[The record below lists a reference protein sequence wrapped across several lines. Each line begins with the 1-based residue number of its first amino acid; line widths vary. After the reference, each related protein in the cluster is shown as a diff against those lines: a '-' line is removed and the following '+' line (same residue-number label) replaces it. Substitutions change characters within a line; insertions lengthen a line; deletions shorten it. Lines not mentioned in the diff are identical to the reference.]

1 MVQKKSAETLREKPI
16 RIENKSTKQTGEAL
30 PSALDKVWSKRGWT
44 RVDDKSSEST
54 SSATTEKEK
63 S

>member
-16 RIENKSTKQTGEAL
+16 RIEHKQLKLQGESL
-30 PSALDKVWSKRGWT
+30 PSSFDKVWSKRGWT
-44 RVDDKSSEST
+44 RVDDKNSEST